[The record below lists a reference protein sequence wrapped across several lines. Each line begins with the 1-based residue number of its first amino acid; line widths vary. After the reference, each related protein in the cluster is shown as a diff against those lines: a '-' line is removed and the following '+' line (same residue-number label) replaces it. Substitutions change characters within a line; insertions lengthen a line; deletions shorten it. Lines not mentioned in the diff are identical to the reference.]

1 MLSGNCTKSWIDEG
15 LNLGALPTIAD
26 EYIFNWGGDLQYNSF
41 AHICRFISARVVIP
55 GSPTI
60 CGVSFPQ
67 TGTCKNIIHQQEV
80 LEQLTQ
86 LLLSCRLY
94 LQTVLTSCDNQ
105 HWSVSD
111 NFAANIL
118 LWVVVRIHQGL
129 WSQPIQCCCQNI
141 LIWSNFY
148 WSEINTPLL
157 VVNMLWFQYPVP
169 NWMMKGVSWGQG
181 IYGSEMGEEK
191 YIAVL
196 FFSNIWVVDYH

>member
-1 MLSGNCTKSWIDEG
+1 MLSGNCAKSWIDEE

-26 EYIFNWGGDLQYNSF
+26 EYIFNW
-41 AHICRFISARVVIP
+41 VVIYNTIVLRIFVGSP

-86 LLLSCRLY
+86 LQLLLSCRLY
-94 LQTVLTSCDNQ
+94 LQTVLTSYDNQ

-118 LWVVVRIHQGL
+118 L
-129 WSQPIQCCCQNI
+129 
-141 LIWSNFY
+141 
-148 WSEINTPLL
+148 
-157 VVNMLWFQYPVP
+157 
-169 NWMMKGVSWGQG
+169 
-181 IYGSEMGEEK
+181 
-191 YIAVL
+191 
-196 FFSNIWVVDYH
+196 

>member
-26 EYIFNWGGDLQYNSF
+26 EYIFNWGGDLQYNRF

-86 LLLSCRLY
+86 LQLLLSCR
-94 LQTVLTSCDNQ
+94 
-105 HWSVSD
+105 HVSTYRQ
-111 NFAANIL
+111 F
-118 LWVVVRIHQGL
+118 
-129 WSQPIQCCCQNI
+129 
-141 LIWSNFY
+141 
-148 WSEINTPLL
+148 
-157 VVNMLWFQYPVP
+157 
-169 NWMMKGVSWGQG
+169 
-181 IYGSEMGEEK
+181 
-191 YIAVL
+191 
-196 FFSNIWVVDYH
+196 